1 MNPTVLTHDNQQ
13 ALFHFDMN
21 ETKFSLPTPPPSY
34 PSQHFPSNTA
44 QYPSAYP
51 YDVNNNNNYP
61 NDPTHLHHTQMVQQ
75 NHLNSMSYSPQTFSS
90 SRYGG
95 GNGNSNVLMLP
106 PNPYSRNGG
115 SLPDLRLESVYNP
128 PDQTLSFSTLSSPS
142 PTASLHGFRSP
153 SPQENGDDDLF
164 QLVRNEENS
173 DESLVHSHFSL
184 SRIRSNSN

>member
-13 ALFHFDMN
+13 ALFHFNTN
-21 ETKFSLPTPPPSY
+21 ETKYSQQPPPSY
-34 PSQHFPSNTA
+34 PSEHFQSINA

-51 YDVNNNNNYP
+51 YDVNNNNYP
-61 NDPTHLHHTQMVQQ
+61 TDPTHLHHTPMVQQ
-75 NHLNSMSYSPQTFSS
+75 NHPNFMSNTPQTFSP

-115 SLPDLRLESVYNP
+115 SLPDLRMESVYNP
-128 PDQTLSFSTLSSPS
+128 PDQTVSFSTLSSPS
-142 PTASLHGFRSP
+142 PTASLHCFRSP

-164 QLVRNEENS
+164 SLVGNEEDS
-173 DESLVHSHFSL
+173 YESLVHSRFSL